1 MRPQLPGRA
10 ARAGPRCGRFGR
22 SAGAARAPL
31 PRLSH
36 KSWVPLSEQ
45 NPRERRHGAPR
56 RDFAGRRDREGR
68 GGSGGSPTA
77 QRAAP
82 SPGPKPRPPA
92 RARSFEPRTSGRAP
106 EGEEPPLRSAPAS
119 RAEPQPGAGAG
130 DAARRRR
137 PEGSFVTGARR
148 RCSPAAARSRPGP
161 LLPRGRAH
169 SLGGSR
175 PPRRAPRWRVPR
187 LVAPLH
193 RAAGELL
200 RCEVTA

>member
-22 SAGAARAPL
+22 SAGAARGPL

-36 KSWVPLSEQ
+36 KSRVPLSEQ
-45 NPRERRHGAPR
+45 NSRERRHGEPR

-106 EGEEPPLRSAPAS
+106 EGAEPPLRSAPA
-119 RAEPQPGAGAG
+119 RAEPSRSREP
-130 DAARRRR
+130 AR
-137 PEGSFVTGARR
+137 VTGARR

-161 LLPRGRAH
+161 LLPRGRAR

-175 PPRRAPRWRVPR
+175 PPRRAPRWRVPQ

>member
-1 MRPQLPGRA
+1 MGSQLNPI
-10 ARAGPRCGRFGR
+10 PFQYYCC
-22 SAGAARAPL
+22 
-31 PRLSH
+31 
-36 KSWVPLSEQ
+36 KKDESEEDEEE
-45 NPRERRHGAPR
+45 P
-56 RDFAGRRDREGR
+56 DFAVH
-68 GGSGGSPTA
+68 SHI
-77 QRAAP
+77 
-82 SPGPKPRPPA
+82 
-92 RARSFEPRTSGRAP
+92 
-106 EGEEPPLRSAPAS
+106 PPLHCNRNVVLTNGPSLYSSSPFSKKATPSRS
-119 RAEPQPGAGAG
+119 
-130 DAARRRR
+130 
-137 PEGSFVTGARR
+137 GSFVTGARR

>member
-22 SAGAARAPL
+22 SAGAARGPL
-31 PRLSH
+31 PRLSP
-36 KSWVPLSEQ
+36 KSRVPLSEQ
-45 NPRERRHGAPR
+45 NSRERRHGAPR

-130 DAARRRR
+130 DWGPAEMLPGGRTVSARPAPTQGTGALPRGLSAAPQSTALARPAARRA
-137 PEGSFVTGARR
+137 STS
-148 RCSPAAARSRPGP
+148 RC
-161 LLPRGRAH
+161 
-169 SLGGSR
+169 
-175 PPRRAPRWRVPR
+175 RRAAKV
-187 LVAPLH
+187 
-193 RAAGELL
+193 
-200 RCEVTA
+200 